1 MVLCH
6 TRWRQLGGVL
16 SRKGLL
22 DTCVYKG
29 NRFKNTSILDVQTYY
44 KATETFLGTH
54 ISLPATH
61 QGSVKVSSKA
71 KHLDCF
77 ELIPQKQPL
86 VKILENSN
94 HAYV

>member
-6 TRWRQLGGVL
+6 IRWRQLGGVL

-54 ISLPATH
+54 ISIPATH
-61 QGSVKVSSKA
+61 KGSVKAKA

-77 ELIPQKQPL
+77 ELIPQKQ
-86 VKILENSN
+86 K
-94 HAYV
+94 